1 MEVVI
6 WVAVVAAVV
15 LAVMALLG
23 FVLSR
28 VVVKG
33 NARAAAARL
42 PAKAS
47 DAIEESGAI
56 VTDDSP
62 VFGLLRLTR
71 DELIFVDGPTG
82 GDTTMPRQSIRAA
95 AVVQQ
100 TPTGTAL
107 RNPAL
112 QVTYDHPDQGPT
124 SVVFLV
130 KAPADWVARLA
141 PVAR

>member
-6 WVAVVAAVV
+6 WVAVVAVVV
-15 LAVMALLG
+15 LAVMALIG
-23 FVLSR
+23 FVMSR
-28 VVVKG
+28 VVVRG
-33 NARAAAARL
+33 NARAAAERL
-42 PAKAS
+42 PPKAA

-82 GDTTMPRQSIRAA
+82 TDTTMPRQSIRSAT
-95 AVVQQ
+95 VVQQ
-100 TPTGTAL
+100 TPTGAPL

-112 QVTYDHPDQGPT
+112 HISYDHPDQGPT
-124 SVVFLV
+124 AVVFLV
-130 KAPADWVARLA
+130 KSPADWVTRLA
-141 PVAR
+141 PHAG